1 MAYLKLQHHSYLF
14 QIRQIFL
21 LQKCTLKRSRSK
33 NANFHT
39 DSVRLQHGSVCSST
53 TVDFNGRFNVVRKV
67 QTVSTINV
75 IWCKAELNVV
85 LLYNFNRILWTNN
98 LRKHKTEVISSE
110 THYNDHI
117 TFLDILYKPINGQR

>member
-1 MAYLKLQHHSYLF
+1 M
-14 QIRQIFL
+14 
-21 LQKCTLKRSRSK
+21 
-33 NANFHT
+33 
-39 DSVRLQHGSVCSST
+39 
-53 TVDFNGRFNVVRKV
+53 RKV

-85 LLYNFNRILWTNN
+85 LVYNFNRILWPNN

-117 TFLDILYKPINGQR
+117 TFLEILYKPNNGQR

>member
-39 DSVRLQHGSVCSST
+39 DFVRLQHGSVCSST

-85 LLYNFNRILWTNN
+85 LLYNFNRIL
-98 LRKHKTEVISSE
+98 
-110 THYNDHI
+110 
-117 TFLDILYKPINGQR
+117 